1 MARTGQMCGAVNGA
15 LMVIGLAHGATAADD
30 SAGKEKTYAVS
41 REFWSRFRER
51 HGSLICRELLGVDIG
66 TPEGRDWAM
75 RTSLFKIKCPVFV
88 RDAAEMVDQ
97 LL

>member
-15 LMVIGLAHGATAADD
+15 LLAIGLAHGSTAADD
-30 SAGKEKTYAVS
+30 AAGKEKTYGVT
-41 REFWSRFRER
+41 REFWRRFKER
-51 HGSLICRELLGVDIG
+51 HGSLVCRELLGVDIG

-75 RTSLFKIKCPVFV
+75 RTGLFKTRCPVFV